1 MQRSKGTKVFQP
13 ISAGPRL
20 SGDELL
26 RAVDAPLASVP
37 PATVP
42 PAPAQAQPAPKPAK
56 PAPFMLRLAPAV
68 FRALEQAAGR
78 EGATMTVMVAR
89 ALKEAG
95 YPVPESDLKDR
106 RRRRDYAAM
115 AAEGQGEE

>member
-1 MQRSKGTKVFQP
+1 MQRSKGTKGFQP

-42 PAPAQAQPAPKPAK
+42 PASAQAQPAPKPAK

-89 ALKEAG
+89 ALKDAG